1 MSLLDVSLARA
12 REVPMRPVMEG
23 VLVSSEGETQGV
35 ACAGQRAA
43 IPPATPTEGHRP
55 VTPVLL
61 SCHTMA
67 RPALGGGVVG
77 PDGTARAGSGGLC
90 LRRPATCPHT
100 EEVELCPPTCTC
112 PSKTMTRS

>member
-1 MSLLDVSLARA
+1 MSLLDVSLVHA
-12 REVPMRPVMEG
+12 REVPTRPVMEG

-61 SCHTMA
+61 LCHTMA
-67 RPALGGGVVG
+67 RPTLGGGVAG
-77 PDGTARAGSGGLC
+77 PGGTARAGSDGLC
-90 LRRPATCPHT
+90 LRRPAACAHT
-100 EEVELCPPTCTC
+100 EEVEPCPPTCTF
-112 PSKTMTRS
+112 PSKTRTRS

>member
-1 MSLLDVSLARA
+1 MRGEKAMSLLDVCLAHA
-12 REVPMRPVMEG
+12 REVPTRPVREG

-35 ACAGQRAA
+35 ACACQRAA

-67 RPALGGGVVG
+67 RPTLGETWQGLAALHGL
-77 PDGTARAGSGGLC
+77 TAVAC
-90 LRRPATCPHT
+90 A
-100 EEVELCPPTCTC
+100 
-112 PSKTMTRS
+112 

>member
-1 MSLLDVSLARA
+1 MSLLDVSLTHA
-12 REVPMRPVMEG
+12 REVPTHPVMEG
-23 VLVSSEGETQGV
+23 MLVSSEGETPGV

-67 RPALGGGVVG
+67 RPTLGAEWQDLAALHGL
-77 PDGTARAGSGGLC
+77 TAVAC
-90 LRRPATCPHT
+90 A
-100 EEVELCPPTCTC
+100 
-112 PSKTMTRS
+112 

>member
-12 REVPMRPVMEG
+12 REVLTRPMMEG

-43 IPPATPTEGHRP
+43 IPPATLTAGHRP

-61 SCHTMA
+61 SCQTMA
-67 RPALGGGVVG
+67 RPTLGGGVAG
-77 PDGTARAGSGGLC
+77 PGGTARADSGGLC
-90 LRRPATCPHT
+90 LRRPAACAHT
-100 EEVELCPPTCTC
+100 EEVDPCPPTCTC
-112 PSKTMTRS
+112 PSKTRTRS